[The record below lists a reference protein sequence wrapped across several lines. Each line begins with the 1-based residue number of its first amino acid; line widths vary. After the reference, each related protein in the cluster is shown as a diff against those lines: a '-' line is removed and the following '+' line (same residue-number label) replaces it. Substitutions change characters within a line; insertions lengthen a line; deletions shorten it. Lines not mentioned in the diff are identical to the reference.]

1 MWLLLDDGQFTLQ
14 VDRIKGNQIHCII
27 LSGGLLSNNKV
38 INRDGVGLS
47 AYTLSLKDKEDL
59 KNAVLF
65 TYWEPIDWTGVTNT
79 LKVVEVDEMTQAAT
93 TKAE

>member
-1 MWLLLDDGQFTLQ
+1 MWLLLDDGHFTMQ
-14 VDRIKGNQIHCII
+14 ADHIKGNQIHCII

-59 KNAVLF
+59 KNALLF
-65 TYWEPIDWTGVTNT
+65 TY
-79 LKVVEVDEMTQAAT
+79 
-93 TKAE
+93 

>member
-14 VDRIKGNQIHCII
+14 VDHIKGNQIHCII

-38 INRDGVGLS
+38 INCDGVGLS
-47 AYTLSLKDKEDL
+47 AYTLSLKDKETL

-65 TYWEPIDWTGVTNT
+65 TY
-79 LKVVEVDEMTQAAT
+79 
-93 TKAE
+93 